1 MARFDDNMPKQKT
14 IGIRQPDLLILIDML
29 SALWRSIHLAKLPL
43 SMPKKATIINFLVV
57 ELKKTKI
64 IIMPPSAKS
73 MKTGAAISLR
83 GSGCIATTEEFR
95 NDLHQISYC
104 YIADVLDTSGNP
116 SLTEEEHIDGLSH
129 RWMPVNEALETMTLA
144 EPTSEIGRYIQE
156 GDVYL
161 LAEAKRALEDG
172 SGLESWNGNWRLM

>member
-1 MARFDDNMPKQKT
+1 MALNTSGEIAVIYAKK
-14 IGIRQPDLLILIDML
+14 GNYY
-29 SALWRSIHLAKLPL
+29 KLPGGGIE
-43 SMPKKATIINFLVV
+43 KDEDHHNAAQREVD
-57 ELKKTKI
+57 EE
-64 IIMPPSAKS
+64 
-73 MKTGAAISLR
+73 TGAAISLR

>member
-1 MARFDDNMPKQKT
+1 MALNTSGEIAVIYAKK
-14 IGIRQPDLLILIDML
+14 GNYY
-29 SALWRSIHLAKLPL
+29 KLPGGGIE
-43 SMPKKATIINFLVV
+43 KDEDHHNAAQREVD
-57 ELKKTKI
+57 EE
-64 IIMPPSAKS
+64 
-73 MKTGAAISLR
+73 TGAAISLR

-156 GDVYL
+156 RDVYL